1 MLLCAVK
8 QKPSSWVFIQ
18 KSKLAV
24 DIEKEPQV
32 FPTLKKQ
39 ACFCS
44 ASGEA
49 FSPFSMVG
57 SGFLGKMFL
66 SVPTTWLRNRMEDR
80 MKNGWKEAKC
90 WMLTWKLKKLW
101 HQFSRIKICRFI
113 WWIHFLERGL
123 LAKSALKYIFIII
136 LSRGLWSRIL
146 NRESHQHDRIF
157 FVYHATLVQWCVS
170 NFLLP
175 GHKIAEIIIF

>member
-1 MLLCAVK
+1 MPPLSLYCTKINLKEKAESNEHPIAKHFRMMLLCAVK

-80 MKNGWKEAKC
+80 MKNGWKEAKS
-90 WMLTWKLKKLW
+90 WMLTWKLKKLR
-101 HQFSRIKICRFI
+101 HQFLELRSVALCDKFT
-113 WWIHFLERGL
+113 FLRSCL
-123 LAKSALKYIFIII
+123 QK
-136 LSRGLWSRIL
+136 
-146 NRESHQHDRIF
+146 
-157 FVYHATLVQWCVS
+157 V
-170 NFLLP
+170 P
-175 GHKIAEIIIF
+175 

>member
-32 FPTLKKQ
+32 FPTLKKR

-90 WMLTWKLKKLW
+90 WMLTWKLKKIKTSVFKNQDLSLYVINSLFREAACKKCPKIYLHHNPVKRFMITNFKSW
-101 HQFSRIKICRFI
+101 ISSARSHIFCVPCYSRSMMCLK
-113 WWIHFLERGL
+113 LS
-123 LAKSALKYIFIII
+123 SA
-136 LSRGLWSRIL
+136 R
-146 NRESHQHDRIF
+146 
-157 FVYHATLVQWCVS
+157 A
-170 NFLLP
+170 
-175 GHKIAEIIIF
+175 